1 MPLDPKR
8 VQEVFLA
15 AASKHD
21 PADRTAILDRECLF
35 DRELRLRVEA
45 LLRAH
50 DQIND
55 SLKQQRDGPDEH
67 DKPWLP

>member
-15 AASKHD
+15 AAGYHD
-21 PADRTAILDRECLF
+21 PADRAAVLDRECLA
-35 DRELRLRVEA
+35 DGELRLRVEA
-45 LLRAH
+45 LLEAH

-55 SLKQQRDGPDEH
+55 SLKQPRVGSDDR
-67 DKPWLP
+67 DKPWLA